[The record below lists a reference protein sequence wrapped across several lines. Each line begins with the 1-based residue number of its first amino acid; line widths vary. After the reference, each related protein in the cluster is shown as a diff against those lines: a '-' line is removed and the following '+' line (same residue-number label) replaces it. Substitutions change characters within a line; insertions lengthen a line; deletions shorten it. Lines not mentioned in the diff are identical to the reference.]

1 MAKCACV
8 KSELDLFSLPLT
20 QESIQSGYWVEFK
33 PVASLT
39 DTAPIEFN
47 ISGSGDDYI
56 DLDNTFL
63 HVQAKIVRANGDS
76 LTAEDS
82 VGPVIYWLN
91 SLFSQIDVTMNDTM
105 ITSSNNTYP
114 YRALLEA
121 LLSFGKG
128 AKKSHLTSALWFKDE
143 NMESLTANPGLTAR
157 KAFSDLSKTVDM
169 MGKLHLDITNQ
180 DRYLLNG
187 VDMHIRLVRSRD
199 AFSLMS
205 NKAEYKVEIE
215 DASLYIR
222 RAKINPAV
230 QLGHIKGLELT
241 SAKYPIQRVDVK
253 AYTLSAGSRS
263 FVQENLFF
271 GQVPR
276 RVVLGL
282 VDNAAYN
289 GHIEKNPFHF
299 KHHKLNHLALYLDG
313 QQVASKALT
322 PNFANN
328 INVRSYC
335 QLFIGTGK
343 YFNDEDNDLTRSNYV
358 NGHTL
363 FAFDMTPDLSGDSDV
378 FNLVKQGNL
387 RVELT
392 FAEELQNSVN
402 FVVYVEFNNI
412 IEIDRNRNVFVD
424 YRA

>member
-47 ISGSGDDYI
+47 VSGSGDDYI
-56 DLDNTFL
+56 DLANTFL
-63 HVQAKIVRANGDS
+63 HVQAKIVRANGQP
-76 LTAEDS
+76 LTAEDN
-82 VGPVIYWLN
+82 VGPVNYWLN
-91 SLFSQIDVTMNDTM
+91 SLFSQIDVSMNDTM

-121 LLSFGKG
+121 LLSFGEE
-128 AKKSHLTSALWFKDE
+128 AKKTHLTSALWYKDE
-143 NMESLTANPGLTAR
+143 EMESLTENPGFTAR
-157 KAFSDLSKTVDM
+157 KAYSNLSKTVDM

-205 NKAEYKVEIE
+205 DKAEYKVDIE

-230 QLGHIKGLELT
+230 QLGHIKALEVT
-241 SAKYPIQRVDVK
+241 PAKYPIQRVDVK

-271 GQVPR
+271 GQLPKR
-276 RVVLGL
+276 LVLAL
-282 VDNAAYN
+282 VDNSSYN
-289 GHIEKNPFHF
+289 GHIGKNPFNF
-299 KHHKLNHLALYLDG
+299 KHHKLNHLAVYLDG
-313 QQVASKALT
+313 QQIPSRPLK
-322 PNFANN
+322 PNFEKN
-328 INVRSYC
+328 INVRSYAN
-335 QLFIGTGK
+335 LFIGTGK
-343 YFNDEDNDLTRSNYV
+343 FYEDEGNNISRENFT
-358 NGHTL
+358 NGHSL
-363 FAFDMTPDLSGDSDV
+363 FAFDMTPDLSADAGL
-378 FNLVKQGNL
+378 FNSIKQGNL
-387 RVELT
+387 RVELS
-392 FAEELQNSVN
+392 FAEELPNSVN
-402 FVVYVEFNNI
+402 LLVYAEFNNI
-412 IEIDRNRNVFVD
+412 IEIDRNRNIFVD

>member
-56 DLDNTFL
+56 DLGNTFL
-63 HVQAKIVRANGDS
+63 HVQAKIVRANGDA

-82 VGPVIYWLN
+82 VGPVNYWLN

-387 RVELT
+387 RVELS

-402 FVVYVEFNNI
+402 LVVYAEFNNI